1 MVKSLLLIAVFL
13 LCAMSGYAQK
23 ITAYGYPNDTGGD
36 PLSAAGIGNHNNT
49 LVPYGSGGFTS
60 AALTPEAANQY
71 GVALGQD
78 FTIPAANGQT
88 YNLRYDDT
96 VPTGG
101 ANQQPNGSLVI
112 DIFDPNSVLSNG
124 GNDNNFS
131 TSANGVPTVGSQAAA
146 TTGVQDASIPIVN
159 PLLQKFHTAAQ
170 TWAAPLTRG
179 ATTLFWILALI
190 SLCWTGC
197 SMLLRRTDLVEI
209 LAELFRFIFVTG
221 FFYWLLV
228 NGPAFAQDIIN
239 SLRQLGG
246 EASGTGQALIPVQIV
261 NLGVTV
267 LQSQLKPINWLIPG
281 SNLIP
286 IMLAVI
292 ILLMSVVVAANMVV
306 LLISAWIVS
315 FAGIVVLGFGG
326 CRWTSDIAVNFF
338 RTALGVGLSLMVM
351 ELIIGLGVSFLQ
363 SLVQQGQT
371 GDIGELVA
379 LTIAVI
385 IIVLVSH
392 RLPVVVSGMVTGSG
406 HHNGYIGSW
415 GLMGAIGTALAAA
428 GIARSVAASAAG
440 IAGNGAASSVQLL
453 RERIQ
458 AGEAAMAAGSGRN
471 GSSGG
476 NGASEPTSPS
486 GGYSPPAGASAA
498 APGASSSVYGVQT
511 PASGKKASTASG
523 ASPKASEEPPLA
535 KPMSPDEQWLADN
548 PDPNSL

>member
-1 MVKSLLLIAVFL
+1 
-13 LCAMSGYAQK
+13 
-23 ITAYGYPNDTGGD
+23 
-36 PLSAAGIGNHNNT
+36 
-49 LVPYGSGGFTS
+49 
-60 AALTPEAANQY
+60 
-71 GVALGQD
+71 
-78 FTIPAANGQT
+78 
-88 YNLRYDDT
+88 
-96 VPTGG
+96 
-101 ANQQPNGSLVI
+101 
-112 DIFDPNSVLSNG
+112 
-124 GNDNNFS
+124 
-131 TSANGVPTVGSQAAA
+131 
-146 TTGVQDASIPIVN
+146 
-159 PLLQKFHTAAQ
+159 
-170 TWAAPLTRG
+170 
-179 ATTLFWILALI
+179 
-190 SLCWTGC
+190 
-197 SMLLRRTDLVEI
+197 MLLRRTDLVEI

-315 FAGIVVLGFGG
+315 FAGIV
-326 CRWTSDIAVNFF
+326 
-338 RTALGVGLSLMVM
+338 ALGVGLSLMVM

-486 GGYSPPAGASAA
+486 GGYG
-498 APGASSSVYGVQT
+498 
-511 PASGKKASTASG
+511 
-523 ASPKASEEPPLA
+523 
-535 KPMSPDEQWLADN
+535 
-548 PDPNSL
+548 